1 MANFSQW
8 VGVIASWSS
17 ILGLLVSVY
26 VLWEVR
32 QIRRQFLLRLR
43 ISDLLQALQNQAAE
57 MSIRLNDF
65 EESRHEVQVI
75 LARCESTLRSI
86 LPKLSGAEKRP
97 TKHLITLLRSY
108 QRSGWLRKKSK
119 LDLDEAWRVYTA
131 LQGIIESIGHLREDI
146 RSGG

>member
-1 MANFSQW
+1 M
-8 VGVIASWSS
+8 
-17 ILGLLVSVY
+17 
-26 VLWEVR
+26 R

>member
-1 MANFSQW
+1 MSEW
-8 VGVIASWSS
+8 IGVIGTWSS
-17 ILGLLVSVY
+17 ILGFLISVY
-26 VLWEVR
+26 VLLEVR
-32 QIRRQFLLRLR
+32 QIRRQFLLRIR
-43 ISDLLQALQNQAAE
+43 IGDLLQALRIQAAE

-65 EESRHEVQVI
+65 EESRHEVDII

-108 QRSGWLRKKSK
+108 HRPGWLRKKSK
-119 LDLDEAWRVYTA
+119 FDLDEAWRVYTA
-131 LQGIIESIGHLREDI
+131 LQGIIESIGHLRDDI